1 MYKLAIII
9 TKPRNGVKTIKIL
22 LVFTSLFILYSCS
35 IKVTND
41 KLKPDGIWKQIG
53 YGNIIELNDTIL
65 SVYNISK
72 QDCHLSFKEHILD
85 FGKVKSYSKD
95 TLTIQHGNDEW
106 LFTRLEK
113 LPNLCKATSELNND
127 PKINFQV
134 FWDTFNDHY
143 ASFDIKNIDWNEV
156 YKNYEPKVNE
166 NTTDLELYT
175 IFREMIALLNDGH
188 VKMEVPEKIEN
199 EYKNQIKEQEE
210 KYSKLD
216 EFNLNKEI
224 AELYVDSLRNYNA
237 GMVRYGLI
245 NNNVGYL
252 QINSMLML
260 ADYGLEKDL
269 DLRNFYGQYWEKAEN
284 RKDELQRQDEV
295 DGINKILNSIIKDLP
310 EAKSYI
316 LDLRFNGGGKDAV
329 AIDVLNHF
337 SSEEKLAYTKKARI
351 EKGFAN
357 PQKFKIIPSENHFSG
372 NVYLLT
378 SHLTASA
385 SEILV
390 LASLANSNF
399 KRIGSTTEGI
409 FSSTLDK
416 VLPNGWEYELSNE
429 VYQDLNGRNYENI
442 GISADYQLEYSTN
455 KDIFLDQLLADLK
468 NKKDKAI
475 DLAIELEK
483 EQLKK

>member
-1 MYKLAIII
+1 
-9 TKPRNGVKTIKIL
+9 VKNIKIL
-22 LVFTSLFILYSCS
+22 LIFTLLFVFCSCNYKIS
-35 IKVTND
+35 SEKP
-41 KLKPDGIWKQIG
+41 KPDGIWKQIG
-53 YGNIIELNDTIL
+53 YGNIIELNDTLI

-72 QDCHLSFKEHILD
+72 QDCNLSFKEHILD
-85 FGKVKSYSKD
+85 FGKVKNYSKD
-95 TLTIQHGNDEW
+95 TLIIQHGNDDW

-113 LPNLCKATSELNND
+113 LPNLCKTTSELNND

-134 FWDTFNDHY
+134 FWDTFNEHY
-143 ASFDIKNIDWNEV
+143 ASFDIKDINWHEV
-156 YKNYEPKVNE
+156 YKKYEPKVND

-175 IFREMIALLNDGH
+175 IFREMIAILNDGH

-199 EYKNQIKEQEE
+199 EYKNQIEEQDE

-216 EFNLNKEI
+216 EFNLNKQI

-245 NNNVGYL
+245 NNNNIGYI

-295 DGINKILNSIIKDLP
+295 DGINKILNLIIKELP
-310 EAKSYI
+310 QAKSYI

-329 AIDVLNHF
+329 ALDILNHF
-337 SSEEKLAYTKKARI
+337 SDKEKLAYTKKARI

-357 PQKFKIIPSENHFSG
+357 PQKFKIIPSENHFNG

-416 VLPNGWEYELSNE
+416 ELPNGWEYELSNE
-429 VYQDLNGRNYENI
+429 VYQDLKDKNYENL

-455 KDIFLDQLLADLK
+455 KDIFLDQLSADLK
-468 NKKDKAI
+468 NKKDTAI
-475 DLAIELEK
+475 ELAIELEK
-483 EQLKK
+483 EQTEK

>member
-1 MYKLAIII
+1 
-9 TKPRNGVKTIKIL
+9 VKNIKIL
-22 LVFTSLFILYSCS
+22 SVFTLFFICCSCNE
-35 IKVTND
+35 KVTNE
-41 KLKPDGIWKQIG
+41 KQKPDGIWEQIG
-53 YGNIIELNDTIL
+53 YGNIIQLNDTII

-72 QDCHLSFKEHILD
+72 QDCHLSFEEHILD
-85 FGKVKSYSKD
+85 FGKVKNYTKD
-95 TLTIQHGNDEW
+95 TLTIQHGNDDW

-113 LPNLCKATSELNND
+113 LPNLCKTSNKINND
-127 PKINFQV
+127 PKHNFQV
-134 FWDTFNDHY
+134 FWGTFNDHY
-143 ASFDIKNIDWNEV
+143 ASFDIKDINWNEV
-156 YKNYEPKVNE
+156 YKEYEPKVNE

-175 IFREMIALLNDGH
+175 IFREIIALLNDGH

-199 EYKNQIKEQEE
+199 EYKNKIEEQKE

-224 AELYVDSLRNYNA
+224 AEFYVDSLRNYNT

-245 NNNVGYL
+245 NDNVGYI

-260 ADYGLEKDL
+260 ANYELQKDL

-295 DGINKILNSIIKDLP
+295 NGINKILNSIIKDLP
-310 EAKSYI
+310 KAKSYI

-329 AIDVLNHF
+329 ALDILNHF
-337 SSEEKLAYTKKARI
+337 SDKEKLAYTKKARI

-357 PQKFKIIPSENHFSG
+357 PQKFKIIPSKNHFSG

-390 LASLANSNF
+390 LASLANTNF

-416 VLPNGWEYELSNE
+416 ELPNGWEYELSNE
-429 VYQDLNGRNYENI
+429 VYQDLKGKNYENI
-442 GISADYQLEYSTN
+442 GISADYQLEYSKN
-455 KDIFLDQLLADLK
+455 KDDFLDQLSADLK
-468 NKKDKAI
+468 NKKDEAI
-475 DLAIELEK
+475 DLALELEK
-483 EQLKK
+483 EQSEK

>member
-1 MYKLAIII
+1 MK
-9 TKPRNGVKTIKIL
+9 NIKFL
-22 LVFTSLFILYSCS
+22 SVFILFFILCSCNE
-35 IKVTND
+35 KVSNE
-41 KLKPDGIWKQIG
+41 KPKPDGFWKQIG
-53 YGNIIELNDTIL
+53 YGNIIELNDTII

-72 QDCHLSFKEHILD
+72 QDCNLSFKEHILD
-85 FGKVKSYSKD
+85 FGKVTNYSKE
-95 TLTIQHGNDEW
+95 TLTIQHGNDDW

-113 LPNLCKATSELNND
+113 LPNLCKTTSELNND

-134 FWDTFNDHY
+134 FWDTFNEHY
-143 ASFDIKNIDWNEV
+143 ASFDIKDINWKEV
-156 YKNYEPKVNE
+156 YKKYKPKVNE

-175 IFREMIALLNDGH
+175 IFKEMIAILNDGH

-199 EYKNQIKEQEE
+199 EYKNKIKEQEE

-224 AELYVDSLRNYNA
+224 AEFYVDSLRNYNA

-245 NNNVGYL
+245 KKNVGYI

-260 ADYGLEKDL
+260 ADYNLEKDL

-295 DGINKILNSIIKDLP
+295 DGINKILNSIIKNLP
-310 EAKSYI
+310 QAKSYI

-329 AIDVLNHF
+329 ALDILNHF
-337 SSEEKLAYTKKARI
+337 SDKEKLAYTKKARI

-357 PQKFKIIPSENHFSG
+357 PQKFKIIPSKNHFNG

-378 SHLTASA
+378 SNLTASA

-416 VLPNGWEYELSNE
+416 ELPNGWEYELSNE
-429 VYQDLNGRNYENI
+429 VYQDLKGKNYENV
-442 GISADYQLEYSTN
+442 GISADYPLEYSTN
-455 KDIFLDQLLADLK
+455 KDEFLDQLTNDLK

-475 DLAIELEK
+475 ELVIELEK
-483 EQLKK
+483 EKSGK